1 MKKFPK
7 TLYIKV
13 EGRVGEEYFEPHQA
27 IDTMADAG
35 ETVKVAIYEL
45 KQVVEATGSVT
56 VVKIKPVRKRA
67 A

>member
-35 ETVKVAIYEL
+35 PA
-45 KQVVEATGSVT
+45 
-56 VVKIKPVRKRA
+56 
-67 A
+67 